1 MVFFPLANSYQDT
14 ALLRGTLAR
23 LLLWVELSLEMAEEA
38 VTQPARLE
46 ELYVRHM
53 PAAIGLAY
61 LLTGDRDAAE
71 DLLQDA
77 FVRLVGKFHHLRNPE
92 AFGSYLRRTLV
103 NLHLSRLRRIRVERF
118 HIAVQQR
125 GIEPQSSMPDVAG
138 SVDLWAGLQRLPPRQ
153 RAAVVLRYY
162 EDLSERESAELL
174 RCSVAAVR
182 SLVAR
187 AMETLREKVPGEEP

>member
-1 MVFFPLANSYQDT
+1 MVSIPLENSHQHR
-14 ALLRGTLAR
+14 ALPRGTLAR

-53 PAAIGLAY
+53 PAAIGLAF

-71 DLLQDA
+71 DLVQDA
-77 FVRLVGKFHHLRNPE
+77 FVRLTGKFHHLRNPE

-103 NLHLSRLRRIRVERF
+103 NLHLSRLRRIRLER
-118 HIAVQQR
+118 HIAAQQR

-138 SVDLWAGLQRLPPRQ
+138 SADLWAGLQRLPPRQ
-153 RAAVVLRYY
+153 RAAVILRYY

>member
-1 MVFFPLANSYQDT
+1 
-14 ALLRGTLAR
+14 
-23 LLLWVELSLEMAEEA
+23 VELSLEMGQEA

-71 DLLQDA
+71 DLVQDA
-77 FVRLVGKFHHLRNPE
+77 FVRLAGKFQHLRNPE
-92 AFGSYLRRTLV
+92 AFASYLRRTLV

-118 HIAVQQR
+118 HIAAEQR
-125 GIEPQSSMPDVAG
+125 AIEPHSSMPDVVG
-138 SVDLWAGLQRLPPRQ
+138 SADLWTGVQGLPARQ
-153 RAAVVLRYY
+153 RAAVILRYY

-174 RCSVAAVR
+174 RCSVSAVR

-187 AMETLREKVPGEEP
+187 GIEALRKKMPGEEP